1 MATVT
6 LKNVPKELVAALK
19 EQAAQN
25 RRSLNQEAIL
35 RLESSLEAPRPSS
48 VDKVKVMRRIQ
59 RRLAGVKPLTDA
71 FLARAKGEG
80 RS

>member
-6 LKNVPKELVAALK
+6 LKNVPKELLAALK

-25 RRSLNQEAIL
+25 RRSLNQEALL
-35 RLESSLEAPRPSS
+35 RLESSLGAPRPSGA
-48 VDKVKVMRRIQ
+48 DKVKVMRRIQ

-71 FLARAKGEG
+71 FLDRAKGEG